1 MNTTTPETDA
11 ESFSTVYQGEIVYA
25 DFARKLE
32 RERDELKN
40 AINGLCEHFEIQ
52 PASATF
58 LAVEILRM
66 QGNLD
71 EVTEILQNIYINIHD
86 YRTKVK
92 KP

>member
-1 MNTTTPETDA
+1 MNTPTPETDA
-11 ESFSTVYQGEIVYA
+11 ESFSTVYQGELVYA

-40 AINGLCEHFEIQ
+40 AINGLCEHFKIK

-71 EVTEILQNIYINIHD
+71 EMTEILKDIYVNIHD
-86 YRTKVK
+86 YRTGVK
-92 KP
+92 NP